1 MLRSSSPLA
10 YRPHRAAYDR
20 GDLGVIQP
28 RPLHVRRS
36 LGVSQKWS
44 FARARACDLLSG
56 FQIILLKKIIA
67 YEFRLRGVRL
77 YETQQ
82 STSQLGESDTVAVC
96 CRSVCLTQDQKISGM
111 RRQRTLA
118 RYSL

>member
-10 YRPHRAAYDR
+10 YRPHRTAYDR

-44 FARARACDLLSG
+44 FVQARACDLLSG
-56 FQIILLKKIIA
+56 LQIILLKKIIA
-67 YEFRLRGVRL
+67 YEFRLRAVRL
-77 YETQQ
+77 YETPH
-82 STSQLGESDTVAVC
+82 STSPLGESDPGAVWC
-96 CRSVCLTQDQKISGM
+96 SSVCLAQDQKIPGM
-111 RRQRTLA
+111 RR
-118 RYSL
+118 